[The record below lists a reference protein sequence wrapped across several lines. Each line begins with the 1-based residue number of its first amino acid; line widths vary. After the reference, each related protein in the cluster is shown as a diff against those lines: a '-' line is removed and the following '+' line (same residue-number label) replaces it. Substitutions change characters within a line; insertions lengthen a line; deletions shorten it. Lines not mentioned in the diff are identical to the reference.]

1 MFNLKTLTFNVFFRS
16 VVVDRTK
23 EVEVINNEFS
33 VNALKVVHC
42 LQD

>member
-1 MFNLKTLTFNVFFRS
+1 MFNFKNFTFYVFFRS

-33 VNALKVVHC
+33 VNALKVINCV
-42 LQD
+42 QD

>member
-1 MFNLKTLTFNVFFRS
+1 MFNFKNLTFFVFFRS

-33 VNALKVVHC
+33 VNALKVINC
-42 LQD
+42 FQD